1 MKKINCIAIDD
12 EPWALQVIAQF
23 CKRKGNIEL
32 QTFTEPLIGLNEIKK
47 SKPDLVFLDIEM
59 NSKNGLEIAK
69 TLPQNCCFIF
79 TTAHAQYALDGFNL
93 DAVDFLYKPFAYER
107 FEKAVDKAI
116 RRMDALQDQS
126 PTQIVLN
133 QKYTQIVIPID
144 DILYIEAM
152 ENYTKVFRN
161 KGGFVLSRTS
171 LKTIETMLPADH
183 FIRVHKS
190 YIVPIW
196 NIISYTHKQLQLHN
210 FQVIPIGKTYLCKF
224 LERIQRQ

>member
-1 MKKINCIAIDD
+1 MKNINCIAIDD

-23 CKRKGNIEL
+23 CKRKGNIKL
-32 QTFTEPLIGLNEIKK
+32 QTFTEPLIGLSEIKK

-116 RRMDALQDQS
+116 RRIDALQNQS

-133 QKYTQIVIPID
+133 QEYTQIVIPID
-144 DILYIEAM
+144 DILYIEDM

-171 LKTIETMLPADH
+171 LKTIESMLPVDN
-183 FIRVHKS
+183 FIRIHKS

-196 NIISYTHKQLQLHN
+196 NVISYTHKQIQLQN

-224 LERIQRQ
+224 LERIQKQ